1 MTVRDLVICAGGFL
15 QKLDVE
21 ISDNGKFV
29 YGYRIGLDAQV
40 YYAERCDKLE
50 ERRGQ
55 FVTGVCSLRPG
66 EVVEVYKIP
75 PADCPTRVMCI
86 KPEKAPAEVLDLE
99 VNYYLP
105 RHTSGTNNNFDL
117 DVVCYLPDLMIA
129 ADKVKDWI
137 IKNHSSLKA
146 DLMLKEAGSED
157 IKGQMSLDQFYQTEK
172 V

>member
-1 MTVRDLVICAGGFL
+1 MTVRDLVKCAGSFL
-15 QKLDVE
+15 QNLDVE
-21 ISDNGKFV
+21 IRDNGKFV
-29 YGYRIGLDAQV
+29 YGYRISPNAQV

-50 ERRGQ
+50 DRRQ
-55 FVTGVCSLRPG
+55 FGTGVCSLRPG

-86 KPEKAPAEVLDLE
+86 KPEKAPAEVLALE
-99 VNYYLP
+99 VNYFLP

-137 IKNHSSLKA
+137 IKNHSKVKQP
-146 DLMLKEAGSED
+146 KEATENID
-157 IKGQMSLDQFYQTEK
+157 GQMSLDQFYQTEK
-172 V
+172 I

>member
-1 MTVRDLVICAGGFL
+1 MTVRDLVKCAGGFL
-15 QKLDVE
+15 QNLDVE
-21 ISDNGKFV
+21 IRDNGKFV
-29 YGYRIGLDAQV
+29 YGYRISPNAQV

-50 ERRGQ
+50 DRRGQ
-55 FVTGVCSLRPG
+55 FGTGVCSLRPG

-105 RHTSGTNNNFDL
+105 RHTSATDNNFDL

-129 ADKVKDWI
+129 SEKVKAWI
-137 IKNHSSLKA
+137 IKNHSEVKQP
-146 DLMLKEAGSED
+146 KETTED
-157 IKGQMSLDQFYQTEK
+157 IDGQMSLDQFYQTEK
-172 V
+172 I